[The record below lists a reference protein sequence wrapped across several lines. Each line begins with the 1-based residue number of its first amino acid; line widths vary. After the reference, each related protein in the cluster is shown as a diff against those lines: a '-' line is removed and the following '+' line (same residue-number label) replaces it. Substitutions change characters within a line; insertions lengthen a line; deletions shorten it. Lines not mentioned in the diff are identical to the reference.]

1 MQAALIRERQKY
13 MNRASV
19 WKKKITVIGL
29 AAVLSVSGLS
39 GVVSAASRTL
49 RAATGTSYPQ
59 AQKVELSFDGSSARN
74 ATIIRGDTITIKA
87 SNVADR
93 AQLDQPLNIVR
104 TEEGGNIEVNDLFKL
119 SGQKET
125 ITLRPLTQ
133 KELAGSGKTAADG
146 NYELRSNY
154 GTMVWKAN
162 DANAIGTGATAS
174 GSFILQDSTAKEG
187 FNILSDAAMVLQYLG
202 DDSFTIVQTGSDAP
216 TGIFANFTTEVR
228 CTEHIEGTATQKETF
243 ILQFQEKQPNSSQI
257 MTRTVEF
264 TPNYTRTVTDPNTGD
279 ILEKIY
285 NVPAGAQ
292 YRIHYQ
298 FDTSSPLTLTVKDPQ
313 QVLADV
319 ADACVLS
326 DLNKNSY
333 INPRDDDND
342 VKYITG
348 NIGLGSTTTIFGQ
361 TVRLTWEWVPD
372 NAADQNA
379 VSISSSAV
387 RGEYTAEV
395 TRKETDI
402 GGKLRVTASFKTENL
417 NQDVAFT
424 SLDGSGN
431 VLQAVQAE
439 LPITLHGMGTPAVIE
454 TIMGDVGSLSG
465 IDTQVLLKSAGDIK
479 MPQKI
484 EMDVYNNQVAGYTL
498 TTKPY
503 QVKFEID
510 LGKDNGRTR
519 QMYVNLLTA
528 DGKKYN
534 GGGVTAV
541 IQAGSGDPSPY
552 TFGTAFDNTRG
563 EGAARAT
570 LTITAEQAIP
580 QNLTMQFQFFVTGPA
595 GAGYRE
601 EKTAR
606 QETLLLVSDTTPDTT
621 AMLTDIIVRNNG
633 KKIDD
638 YFTFNKD
645 TKNYEINLPYKLSSN
660 DGEELKLNLRPLA
673 WQTCSKIVG
682 IKVETLQKNGLY
694 TDANTATGWP
704 GMDSCRQEWQD
715 ENGGSAPG
723 YSIDTSEQIDNN
735 TDIELT
741 AGQTLRVTFKVRAQH
756 PQYVESYTLVIHR
769 EMPSDDSSLK
779 ALQVT
784 DEAGKNY
791 LPALSD
797 GVMEYSFTV
806 PYGTKYLKIDPVTT
820 HERASIAETQPA
832 LVKREGMS
840 SDRTEWWSLADVTT
854 ETQGTLQI
862 VVQAEDGLAVH
873 RTTYILHVIKEAP
886 STESH
891 LTALQVTD
899 MSNKVLTYTPA
910 FHTEMNGDYYELR
923 VPYTTSA
930 VKIAATPKSN
940 LCTMELQYNALFPD
954 ETENT
959 GAPVTVPM
967 NATNAFQVPLPII
980 RDETQFFVTTVHV
993 TAEDGSTVTD
1003 YPLHIYR
1010 EAPSTDNTLSGL
1022 AIKDAASGTDIS
1034 TTENFYFEPQVSDYN
1049 VSVPYEMEKV
1059 TFTPTAAYSGA
1070 RKITVNGLTVNSG
1083 AVSQSCKLDYPAST
1097 TIEVV
1102 VYPEDPDENFAPS
1115 KTYTI
1120 TFTRRDPSSDARLK
1134 ALTLENTEHFSP
1146 LFLPDTLE
1154 YSADVTL
1161 GAEGVYVLATPNHA
1175 YASMTIN
1182 GVRVENGQKSPLI
1195 EFLQEKED
1203 ITIVVTAQDGVTKR
1217 TYIIHMTD
1225 QNKIE
1230 RSSNAD
1236 LKSLRIIDGVCTPEF
1251 QPAVTDY
1258 EVAVTE
1264 ETYSVKLLPVP
1275 ADPMAEVKVFSGTKE
1290 IGDEEGNYA
1299 AAIQDGENAF
1309 TVKVTAPDN
1318 SKTQEYNINVYRN
1331 EEDKLNVLTPVTAD
1345 DINFDLTDPV
1355 VVDISKYARISADV
1369 FIKMRD
1375 EYPAKTIV
1383 FEGNDYS
1390 LRIKGSEIT
1399 KNIPETEIYDFR
1411 MSYDCDERPQVEQMI
1426 GEDPSNASL
1435 NVVHVHFAHHGDLPA
1450 PTILTLSLGQKY
1462 GSRTLYWHYYNA
1474 ERERID
1480 YYGSMA
1486 TNARGTFTL
1495 KMTHMSHY
1503 IVTYPHSI
1511 IGAEDRSGSV
1521 SLSPTSD
1528 SGKTNPNTGEKP

>member
-1 MQAALIRERQKY
+1 M
-13 MNRASV
+13 
-19 WKKKITVIGL
+19 TVFGL
-29 AAVLSVSGLS
+29 AAALAVSGFS
-39 GVVSAASRTL
+39 GPVMAASRTL
-49 RAATGTSYPQ
+49 RAATGTSYPE

-104 TEEGGNIEVNDLFKL
+104 TDESGNVEVNELFKL

-133 KELAGSGKTAADG
+133 KELNESGKTAAEG

-162 DANAIGTGATAS
+162 DANETGTGATSS

-187 FNILSDAAMVLQYLG
+187 FNILTDAAMVLRYEG
-202 DDSFTIVQTGSDAP
+202 DERFTIVTEGANAP
-216 TGIFANFTTEVR
+216 TGIFANFSPQIS
-228 CTEHIEGTATQKETF
+228 CTEHILGDGVTKESF
-243 ILQFQEKQPNSSQI
+243 ILQFQERQPNSSQI

-264 TPNYTRTVTDPNTGD
+264 IPNRTRTITNPDTGD
-279 ILEKIY
+279 EEKIY
-285 NVPAGAQ
+285 NIPAGTL

-313 QVLADV
+313 QVLSDIT
-319 ADACVLS
+319 DACVLS
-326 DLNKNSY
+326 DLTKNNFV
-333 INPRDDDND
+333 NPRDDDND

-372 NAADQNA
+372 NPADQNA
-379 VSISSSAV
+379 VSVSSSAV

-402 GGKLRVTASFKTENL
+402 NGKLRVTASFKTENL

-424 SLDGSGN
+424 ALDGSGD

-454 TIMGDVGSLSG
+454 TIVGNVGALSG
-465 IDTQVLLKSAGDIK
+465 IDTQIRLKSADDIK

-484 EMDVYNNQVAGYTL
+484 EMDVYNNQVAGYTE
-498 TTKPY
+498 TQKPY
-503 QVKFEID
+503 QVRFDID

-528 DGKKYN
+528 DGKKYE
-534 GGGVTAV
+534 GGGLSAV
-541 IQAGSGDPSPY
+541 IQAGSGDPTPY
-552 TFGTAFDNTRG
+552 VFGSAFDNTRG

-580 QNLTMQFQFFVTGPA
+580 HNVTMQFQFYVTGPA

-601 EKTAR
+601 EKAAR

-638 YFTFNKD
+638 YFTFSKD
-645 TKNYEINLPYKLSSN
+645 TKSYEINLPYKLSSN
-660 DGEELKLNLRPLA
+660 DGAVLQLNLRPLA
-673 WQTCSKIVG
+673 YQTCSKIVG
-682 IKVETLQKNGLY
+682 ITVETLQINGLY
-694 TDANTATGWP
+694 TAANTATGWP

-715 ENGGSAPG
+715 ENGGSTPG
-723 YSIDTSEQIDNN
+723 YSIDTSQQIDNN
-735 TDIELT
+735 TDVELT

-779 ALQVT
+779 GLNVL

-797 GVMEYSFTV
+797 GIVEYSFSV
-806 PYGTKYLKIDPVTT
+806 PYGTKYLKIDPVTN
-820 HERASIAETQPA
+820 HERATIAETQPA

-840 SDRTEWWSLADVTT
+840 SDRTEWWSLEDVTT
-854 ETQGTLQI
+854 EDEGVLRVT
-862 VVQAEDGLAVH
+862 VQAEDGLEVH

-886 STESH
+886 STEAH
-891 LTALQVTD
+891 LNALQVTD
-899 MSNKVLTYTPA
+899 MDNKTLSYTPG
-910 FHTEMNGDYYELR
+910 FHADMNGDYYELR

-930 VKIAATPKSN
+930 VKITATPKSP
-940 LCTMELQYNALFPD
+940 LCTMELQYNGLAANG
-954 ETENT
+954 TEDP
-959 GAPVTVPM
+959 GVPIAVPM
-967 NATNAFQVPLPII
+967 NATNAFQVPLPIL

-993 TAEDGSTVTD
+993 TAEDGSTVID

-1010 EAPSTDNTLSGL
+1010 EPPSTDNTLSGL
-1022 AIKDAASGTDIS
+1022 TVKDAESGTDIS
-1034 TTENFYFEPQVSDYN
+1034 TTESFYFEPEISSYDI
-1049 VSVPYEMEKV
+1049 SVPYETEKV
-1059 TFTPTAAYSGA
+1059 TFTPIPAYSGA

-1083 AVSQSCKLDYPAST
+1083 AVSPSCKLEYPAST

-1102 VYPEDPDENFAPS
+1102 VYPEDPDENFAPA
-1115 KTYTI
+1115 KTYTF

-1134 ALTLENTEHFSP
+1134 ALSLENTEHFSP

-1161 GAEGVYVLATPNHA
+1161 GAEGVYVLPTPNHP
-1175 YASMTIN
+1175 YATVTVN
-1182 GVRVENGQKSPLI
+1182 GIRVENGQKSQLI

-1217 TYIIHMTD
+1217 TYIVHITD

-1236 LKSLRIIDGVCTPEF
+1236 LKSLRVIDGVCTPEF

-1299 AAIQDGENAF
+1299 AALQDGENNF
-1309 TVKVTAPDN
+1309 IVKVTAPDN
-1318 SKTQEYNINVYRN
+1318 SKTQEYRVNVYRN

-1369 FIKMRD
+1369 FITMRD
-1375 EYPAKTIV
+1375 EYPGKTIV

-1390 LRIKGSEIT
+1390 LKIKGSEIT

-1411 MSYDCDERPQVEQMI
+1411 MSYDCEERPEVEQLI
-1426 GEDPSNASL
+1426 GEYPANADL
-1435 NVVHVHFAHHGDLPA
+1435 TVVHVHFAHHGDLPA
-1450 PTILTLSLGQKY
+1450 PTVLTLSLGQKY
-1462 GSRTLYWHYYNA
+1462 GSRTLYWHYYNE
-1474 ERERID
+1474 ERARLD

-1486 TNARGTFTL
+1486 ANARGTFAL
-1495 KMTHMSHY
+1495 QLTHMSHY

-1511 IGAEDRSGSV
+1511 VGAEDRSGSI
-1521 SLSPTSD
+1521 SLSPTSN